1 MTTSRKSNIIHI
13 VGKFTKEFFLL
24 GYLYINVDRILKE
37 IVKKNV
43 LIFQIS
49 FVYMFFVLFMLH
61 IYI

>member
-1 MTTSRKSNIIHI
+1 
-13 VGKFTKEFFLL
+13 L